1 MQSAKTLSPPRKLRR
16 AAHKVSWIADG
27 IAVLSAIA
35 AAVVLLII
43 VFQIAG
49 DVFSRNVFDQPFK
62 GTVPRVEVL
71 LVSFG
76 ALCLAPA
83 ERVSNHVAMELFVER
98 LPAKTKKIFDLIAYG
113 LVIALLM
120 WMTYSTTLSAM
131 GSYQRGE
138 KRIGIVEV
146 SAWPARSVIAVGL
159 AALTVCFVDRMI
171 QRILNITE
179 EH

>member
-1 MQSAKTLSPPRKLRR
+1 MT
-16 AAHKVSWIADG
+16 AHKVSRIADG
-27 IAVLSAIA
+27 IAVLSTIA
-35 AAVVLLII
+35 AAIVLLII

-49 DVFSRNVFDQPFK
+49 DVFSRNFFDQPFK

-83 ERVSNHVAMELFVER
+83 ERVSNHVSMELFVER
-98 LPAKTKKIFDLIAYG
+98 LLAKTKKIFDLIAYG

-131 GSYQRGE
+131 GSHQRGE

-146 SAWPARSVIAVGL
+146 SVWPTRSVIAVGL
-159 AALTVCFVDRMI
+159 AALTICFVDRMI